1 MCDARTRESGME
13 IQMCCE
19 KTCRKPVDAD
29 AEVEIKGLKSKPE
42 LNGRRATAGCLELLG
57 GSLLL
62 HLRAMGE

>member
-1 MCDARTRESGME
+1 
-13 IQMCCE
+13 MCCE